1 MGRKARNRV
10 RGPNL
15 RRPGVDKRGMRFES
29 QASIQNWRITMVRI
43 ALVTKA
49 FARHAF
55 DQWWKVHRLARWS
68 TG

>member
-1 MGRKARNRV
+1 
-10 RGPNL
+10 
-15 RRPGVDKRGMRFES
+15 
-29 QASIQNWRITMVRI
+29 MVRI